1 MKKKLTKLLIV
12 VIAANA
18 NLYSQPNKEKH
29 VKFPVS
35 YSITG
40 QDLSIIH
47 TQPVLLA
54 EMSIVSNKDYLLS
67 FNALNDTIFRVFKLP
82 ELEYA
87 GSFGTQGRGPR
98 EFGIFHPSALPEGF
112 LIPNSGKFT
121 IVSFNQNERITD
133 KNFIIKQNIRL
144 PGEFHLPNDAMILND
159 TLLCVK
165 SYESKMQLQC
175 VNPRTN
181 KIYHLIEYPKYYS
194 NAPIS
199 TNTIIYSGS
208 KSLSPDRKNIAI
220 AYNRL
225 PLVQFFSA
233 EGKLLRETFIDE
245 GPRQKR
251 DVQFAEGSVTNLRD
265 LYSFYGRTRS
275 TNRFVYASYLV
286 RTFNNNQRTT
296 YTTSQIHIFNWKGD
310 PILKLELPKG
320 MLFEPSYDDKWIYF
334 IDNAYS
340 DRILKFDL
348 SKFLK

>member
-1 MKKKLTKLLIV
+1 MKKIITIVLFIV
-12 VIAANA
+12 VTVSA
-18 NLYSQPNKEKH
+18 NLFPQRGKENYI
-29 VKFPVS
+29 KFPLS
-35 YSITG
+35 YNITWE
-40 QDLSIIH
+40 DLSIIH
-47 TQPVLLA
+47 TPPVLLA

-87 GSFGTQGRGPR
+87 GSFGIQGRGPR
-98 EFGIFHPSALPEGF
+98 EFGMFQPTALLDGF

-121 IVSFNQNERITD
+121 IVSFNPDERITD
-133 KNFIIKQNIRL
+133 KSFLITKNIRL
-144 PGEFHLPNDAMILND
+144 PGEFHLPNNAMILND

-175 VNPRTN
+175 VNPNTN
-181 KIYHLIEYPKYYS
+181 KIYHLIEYPKYYP

-208 KSLSPDRKNIAI
+208 KSLSPDRKYIAI

-245 GPRQKR
+245 GYRQKR

-275 TNRFVYASYLV
+275 TNRYVYSGYVV
-286 RTFNNNQRTT
+286 RTFTNNQRTT
-296 YTTSQIHIFNWKGD
+296 YTSSQIHIFNWKGE
-310 PILKLELPKG
+310 PVLKLIAPKE
-320 MLFEPSYDDKWIYF
+320 MLFEPSYDDRWIYF
-334 IDNAYS
+334 KIGRAHV
-340 DRILKFDL
+340 
-348 SKFLK
+348 